1 MPFELFTRRAL
12 LVACTL
18 SSGNKKLVINVLLNT
33 GYTGYAFINRG
44 IARILYNRLDIEPQ
58 PFLKPKTITA
68 FNDQPAEQITYSVY
82 PCLEVASYRELTSL
96 LLITNLGK
104 YNIILGLSWIEA
116 YRVILDLY

>member
-1 MPFELFTRRAL
+1 MPFKLFTRRAL

-33 GYTGYAFINRG
+33 GYTGYALINRG
-44 IARILYNRLDIEPQ
+44 IARVLYNRLDIEPQ

-68 FNDQPAEQITYSVY
+68 FNDQPAEQITYGVY
-82 PCLEVASYRELTSL
+82 PCLEVAGHRELTSP

-104 YNIILGLSWIEA
+104 HNMILGLP
-116 YRVILDLY
+116 